1 MAVVVSALR
10 AVWSRGRSANYNNGN
25 TFCSTTTDGS
35 ATNYTATYSGAVL
48 AGRGRPKEDRELRK
62 RVSLSVLPSL
72 YEDIQKIAYVE
83 RRSVSELLSD
93 LMVQYRD
100 QQKSVL
106 SEYEKVRK

>member
-1 MAVVVSALR
+1 MGNLKDRESRRRASVVGSIIEQQP
-10 AVWSRGRSANYNNGN
+10 SGETMQRS
-25 TFCSTTTDGS
+25 TS
-35 ATNYTATYSGAVL
+35 
-48 AGRGRPKEDRELRK
+48 RGRPKEDREL

-93 LMVQYRD
+93 LMLQYRE
-100 QQKSVL
+100 QQKSAL

>member
-1 MAVVVSALR
+1 MKAGAERLLLAASLSS
-10 AVWSRGRSANYNNGN
+10 SRQGKQRS
-25 TFCSTTTDGS
+25 
-35 ATNYTATYSGAVL
+35 
-48 AGRGRPKEDRELRK
+48 AGRGRPKENRELRK

-93 LMVQYRD
+93 LMLQYRE
-100 QQKSVL
+100 QQKSAL